1 MEPSHPEPVQGQNNT
16 DEQITLQTVT
26 PVYIVEDT
34 DAGLIRAPTPDN
46 WEEQGQGE
54 LKM

>member
-1 MEPSHPEPVQGQNNT
+1 MEPPQPEPVQGQNNT
-16 DEQITLQTVT
+16 DEQVISQTVT

-34 DAGLIRAPTPDN
+34 DAGLVWAPTPDN
-46 WEEQGQGE
+46 VEEQGQGE